1 MRCSLARYGC
11 PMAVATER
19 TYQRLEAREVD
30 ATLSRLRGRIEAR
43 FPERNLANVA
53 DELHDAIGR
62 VTEESSS
69 RKRQLLLVRWAI
81 GIGASAIGAAAI
93 LAIALAVR
101 DAFNAADGTPAFEWL
116 PVIESAINDIAF
128 AGIAIFFLL
137 SLPGRQR
144 RRSGLALLHRLRS
157 LAHVIDMHQL
167 TKDPD
172 RLLSAPA
179 PTDVSVPNELAAP
192 ELGRYLVYCSE
203 LLALVAKTAAL
214 CAQEVTDDVVLE
226 RVSEIEILTSEMSR
240 KIWQKVS
247 LLHAAH

>member
-1 MRCSLARYGC
+1 
-11 PMAVATER
+11 MAVGKKGSF
-19 TYQRLEAREVD
+19 QRLDSREVD
-30 ATLSRLRGRIEAR
+30 DTLGQLRNRIEAR
-43 FPERNLANVA
+43 FPERNLVNVA
-53 DELHDAIGR
+53 DELHDVIAQ

-69 RKRQLLLVRWAI
+69 RRRQLQLVRWAI
-81 GIGASAIGAAAI
+81 GIAASVIGAAAI

-101 DAFNAADGTPAFEWL
+101 DAINAADGTLAFEWL

-172 RLLSAPA
+172 RLLAAPP
-179 PTDVSVPNELAAP
+179 PTDASLPNDLAAP
-192 ELGRYLVYCSE
+192 ELGRYLVYCSG

-214 CAQEVTDDVVLE
+214 CAQEVTDDVVLD
-226 RVSEIEILTSEMSR
+226 RVSEIELLTSDMSR

-247 LLHAAH
+247 LLHAARS